1 MNTFARKP
9 LTSAMLLAGLMLA
22 GGCMVGP
29 DYQRPKLDVPST
41 YVEPASTEKAFAN
54 QPWWE
59 LFADKTL
66 DSLVEEALANNRDLG
81 VAISRINEAAAI
93 LGVVRAN
100 QFPFLDAHASAGR
113 SATSQN
119 VQGGGEIE
127 NNFLLSGA
135 ASFELDFWGKLR
147 RSTEAARA
155 DLLSSEA
162 SARNVTI
169 SLIASVGTSYFLLLD
184 LDDRLRIANRTLKS
198 REDSLGIIR
207 ARYGKGT
214 VPELDVNQAEI
225 EAADAQASVAA
236 FDRAVRQTENA
247 LSVLVGSRPRVI
259 ARGEALARQT
269 LPVEVPAG
277 LPLELLER
285 RPDVVA
291 AEQQLAAETAR
302 IGVARARRLPSF
314 ALTGSFGYTSRDV
327 SDLLDRNSQSW
338 DLFGSM
344 FAPIFNSGQLKS
356 AEEAQRQ
363 RAEQAR
369 LSYEQAVLNGLRDV
383 DDSLTALRT
392 FRAEHSA
399 RLRQLEAARTA
410 AHLSRARYDGGLVSY
425 LEVLDSERS
434 LFQAE
439 LLESQTR
446 QLQLSGVVSL
456 YRALGGGWPAQAEPA
471 KATAKDKAK
480 AKAP

>member
-1 MNTFARKP
+1 MTGFAGRS
-9 LTSAMLLAGLMLA
+9 LIAAMFSGLLLV

-29 DYQRPKLDVPST
+29 DYKRPAMVLPSIYKET
-41 YVEPASTEKAFAN
+41 ASTDRTFAN
-54 QPWWE
+54 QPWWQ

-66 DSLVEEALANNRDLG
+66 DALIEEALANNRDLG
-81 VAISRINEAAAI
+81 VAVSRINEAAAI

-119 VQGGGEIE
+119 VTGGGTIE

-147 RSTEAARA
+147 RATEAARA

-184 LDDRLRIANRTLKS
+184 LDDRLRISQRTLKS
-198 REDSLGIIR
+198 REDSLAIIR
-207 ARYGKGT
+207 ARYDKGT

-225 EAADAQASVAA
+225 QAADAQASVAV
-236 FDRAVRQTENA
+236 FERAVRQTENA

-259 ARGEALARQT
+259 ERPSGLAQQT
-269 LPVEVPAG
+269 LPFEVPAG
-277 LPLELLER
+277 LPLDLLDR
-285 RPDVVA
+285 RPDILA
-291 AEQQLAAETAR
+291 AEQQLASEIAR

-314 ALTGSFGYTSRDV
+314 ALTGHFGYASRDL
-327 SDLLDRNSQSW
+327 SDLIDSNSHSW

-356 AEEAQRQ
+356 AEQAQRE

-392 FRAEHSA
+392 SRDEHLA
-399 RLRQLEAARTA
+399 RVRQLEAARTA
-410 AHLSRARYDGGLVSY
+410 ARLSRARYDGGLVSY

-446 QLQLSGVVSL
+446 QQQLSGVVGL
-456 YRALGGGWPAQAEPA
+456 YRALGGGWPAAQFNAR
-471 KATAKDKAK
+471 
-480 AKAP
+480 